1 MQKLLLLK
9 KINTILL
16 VFLWTGLA
24 SAQQVGENRL
34 YGTIIADS
42 VAVEN
47 VNVLNSRTQQTSV
60 TIKNG
65 EFNIAVKLGDLLIF
79 SAVNLQTKRKYVRQE
94 DLKGELFIL
103 KMQVDVTELKE
114 VNVNENSEINAE
126 NLRIVPHDIKRYTPA
141 ERKVYTAQ
149 SGLLDPLLNKMS
161 GRTTML
167 KKEVLIERN
176 EKLLLKLDG
185 LYEEQYYT
193 DALHIPKDHIKG
205 FQYYIIGDSD
215 FARALESKNKTLTM
229 FYVKRLA
236 LDYNEILSDENQ
248 N

>member
-34 YGTIIADS
+34 YGKIIADS

>member
-1 MQKLLLLK
+1 MQKLSPLK

-24 SAQQVGENRL
+24 SAQQVGEKPL
-34 YGTIIADS
+34 YGKIIADS

-47 VNVLNSRTQQTSV
+47 VNVSNSRTQLTSV
-60 TIKNG
+60 TNKTG
-65 EFNIAVKLGDLLIF
+65 GFNIAVKLGDLLIF
-79 SAVNLQTKRKYVRQE
+79 SAVSLQTKRKYVRQE

-103 KMQVDVTELKE
+103 KMEVDVTELKE